1 MSTHLPIR
9 TDPTPMRTYR
19 GRNGEEVIEISSDED
34 DTGRVVQSRPIML
47 QGRTKRLVRRLEG
60 AIEDLK
66 RVSNL
71 SMVVFD
77 V

>member
-1 MSTHLPIR
+1 
-9 TDPTPMRTYR
+9 MRTYR